1 MDLSSLFTLPSFWFD
16 IICMVIFIIMCARY
30 VHLGFLAAVVQI
42 FGTMFSLVGAHFVA
56 AFADSIVYEKFLES
70 ALRAKVESVVLE
82 SSAQGLESLT
92 DSMSGAID
100 GMSGTISESMLDS
113 IPEMILPE
121 LPDTFWAML
130 QESGMT
136 TTSIDLSGTT
146 SAIVQSLMENVI
158 SLIALQTIYVVLF
171 TLSFVA
177 IRMLVFLLVQALKS
191 ANGIPVLGGVNRT
204 LGWVIGLAGAC
215 VDIFLLLCVVWFV
228 VIFSENALPVVNATD
243 LSTSVFYILFQQFN
257 PFV

>member
-1 MDLSSLFTLPSFWFD
+1 MDLSNLFILPSFWFD
-16 IICMVIFIIMCARY
+16 MICIVIFIIMCARY

-42 FGTMFSLVGAHFVA
+42 FGTVFSLVGAHFVA

-70 ALRAKVESVVLE
+70 ALRAKVESVVAE
-82 SSAQGLESLT
+82 NSAQGLETLT
-92 DSMSGAID
+92 ES
-100 GMSGTISESMLDS
+100 MSGTISESMLEA

-136 TTSIDLSGTT
+136 TTVIDLSGTT
-146 SAIVQSLMENVI
+146 SAIVQSLMENVV
-158 SLIALQTIYVVLF
+158 SLIAVQMIYGVLF
-171 TLSFVA
+171 ALSFLA
-177 IRMLVFLLVQALKS
+177 IRFLVYLLVQALKS
-191 ANGIPVLGGVNRT
+191 VNGIPFLGGVNRT
-204 LGWVIGLAGAC
+204 LGWVVGLVGAC
-215 VDIFLLLCVVWFV
+215 VDIFLLLCVVWVV